1 MKIRDIDTILI
12 NSPGRKWTI
21 VRVHTDEGLVGLGE
35 ATYSNKEPVVVAAV
49 EHMKQEL
56 IGEDPSRIEYLWHKI
71 WDRSSISG
79 IWRMAGPVWM
89 SAMSGIDIALWDIK
103 GKVANLP
110 LVELLGGKYRH
121 GMEVYT
127 HFGGATPEE
136 SAKQA
141 LAKVAEGYTALK
153 GGVRSSS
160 KDYPLSPYTEDGRPR
175 ETAAQF
181 AAVRE
186 AVGPDIKLLMDCHGR
201 FTVAGCIRLA
211 RALESVDLYVLED
224 PVPPDDLSA
233 YAKVRREVSMQ
244 IMGSERL
251 NTKNQYRQMMER
263 DGLDVAQPD
272 LMYAGGITEVQKIAH
287 IADTF
292 HIPLS
297 LHNTKG
303 PVGIIAAAHL
313 MASIPNAAPTEFVTG
328 IPWRDEILT
337 EPLQVENSYVLL
349 PKGPGLG
356 IELNMEGVEKH
367 RWRVGDPR

>member
-110 LVELLGGKYRH
+110 LVELLGGRYRE

-127 HFGGATPEE
+127 HFGGSTPEE

-141 LAKVAEGYTALK
+141 REKVAEGYTALK

-160 KDYPLSPYTEDGRPR
+160 AQYPLSPYAEDGRPR

-186 AVGPDIKLLMDCHGR
+186 AVGPDIRLLLDCHGR

-211 RALESVDLYVLED
+211 RAMEPYDLYVLED
-224 PVPPDDLSA
+224 AVPPDDLSA

-251 NTKNQYRQMMER
+251 NTKNQFRQLMER
-263 DGLDVAQPD
+263 EGIDVAQPD
-272 LMYAGGITEVQKIAH
+272 LMYAGGITEVRKIAH

-337 EPLQVENSYVLL
+337 EPLRVEKSFVLL
-349 PKGPGLG
+349 PDGPGLG

-367 RWRVGDPR
+367 RWRPGDPR